1 MRSPDGFII
10 PVHKSITEPML
21 WGGVP
26 RDFLIINATAAMAI
40 GVMLKLYPFI
50 ILNVAAHIAA
60 KMVTKKD
67 ALFFKAL
74 VKHIKEP
81 RYFET

>member
-1 MRSPDGFII
+1 MSTPDGFYM

-26 RDFLIINATAAMAI
+26 RDFLIVNMTIGMAI
-40 GVMLKLYPFI
+40 GIMLKLYPF
-50 ILNVAAHIAA
+50 LLVTFAAHVVA
-60 KMVTKKD
+60 KMLTKKD